1 MAEAAQRLGI
11 SIATVKRKLRRGE
24 LEGYQEPRPQGFTW
38 LVDFTEVQKSCSR
51 GAWTGERTHTRTE
64 TLNGSTAEIHRL
76 EELVALLRTELEAT
90 RQELHQQ
97 LEAKDKQLEARAREV
112 QELHVLLQRA
122 QAALPAPKEDR
133 QSWWRRVWQ
142 RQR

>member
-11 SIATVKRKLRRGE
+11 SAATVKRKLRRGE
-24 LEGYQEPRPQGFTW
+24 LQGYQEPRPQGFTW
-38 LVDFTEVQKSCSR
+38 LVDFTEVQASCSR
-51 GAWTGERTHTRTE
+51 GALTGEGTHTSTE
-64 TLNGSTAEIHRL
+64 TMKGSTAEVHRL
-76 EELVALLRTELEAT
+76 EELVSLLRTELEAT

-133 QSWWRRVWQ
+133 QSWWHRLWQ